1 MKIINVQARRAAA
14 LLLLAG
20 AAACGDFLSGG
31 ELSTDPNRPTQ
42 ATSTQLFIG
51 IQSNIW
57 AELES
62 DPTRITS
69 MWVQQFTGTNFQ
81 YVNIYNYGVSEQTTN
96 GFHASL
102 YGGGGLVDLRKLEAQ
117 SAAAGDSLFLGIAQV
132 QEALLMGT
140 GADLFGDL
148 VYSQALKG
156 TPNPPLDPQLNVY
169 DTVQAVLGRALVNLS
184 AAGPSNF
191 GPGRADLSYGGK
203 AAKWIKLAHTLE
215 ARFYLHTAEVRPG
228 AYAQALAEAP
238 LGITDTSD
246 NFVAVFSGNSN
257 EQNFWY
263 QFDIVNRSGYL
274 TPNTSFVSLLESRH
288 DPRLASYFNAD
299 DSDISELRLA
309 PDFTQPLVTAN
320 ENLLIWSEAADRTG
334 DQGTALTKLNAE
346 RALAGLPP
354 EAVASQA
361 LLAEILT
368 EKYVSDFQSL
378 EAWNDYKRTCSPNL
392 VPVVAGKKI
401 PARLFYDASERQT
414 DSSIPLPTQQP
425 TRNANDPANAVSD
438 ATGVACLGQ

>member
-14 LLLLAG
+14 LLLVVG

-102 YGGGGLVDLRKLEAQ
+102 YTGGGLVDLRKLEVQ
-117 SAAAGDSLFLGIAQV
+117 SATAGDSLFLGVAQV

-184 AAGPSNF
+184 ATGASNF

-203 AAKWIKLAHTLE
+203 AAKWIKLAHTLK

-246 NFVAVFSGNSN
+246 NFEAVFSGNSN

-263 QFDIVNRSGYL
+263 QFDVVNRSGYL
-274 TPNTSFVSLLESRH
+274 TPNAGFVSLMESRN
-288 DPRLASYFNAD
+288 DPRLTNYFNAD
-299 DSDISELRLA
+299 DSDISDARLA

-334 DQGTALTKLNAE
+334 DQGTAVTKLNAE

-354 EAVASQA
+354 KALAGQA
-361 LLAEILT
+361 LLTEILT
-368 EKYVSDFQSL
+368 EKYVSDFQT
-378 EAWNDYKRTCSPNL
+378 WMP
-392 VPVVAGKKI
+392 
-401 PARLFYDASERQT
+401 
-414 DSSIPLPTQQP
+414 
-425 TRNANDPANAVSD
+425 
-438 ATGVACLGQ
+438 